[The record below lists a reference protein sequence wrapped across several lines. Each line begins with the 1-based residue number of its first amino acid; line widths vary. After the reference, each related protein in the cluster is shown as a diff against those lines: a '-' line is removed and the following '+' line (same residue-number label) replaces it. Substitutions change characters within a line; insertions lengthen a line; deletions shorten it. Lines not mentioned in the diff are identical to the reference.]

1 MGDENRLKDVV
12 IITVLASESD
22 VQHYFKCLNSVL
34 KFPPECEIDIWV
46 VDNTKKN
53 EGVDEIVEKNPE
65 VHVLRNEKIAG
76 FSENNNA
83 AIKATE
89 SKYVFLLNPDTI
101 IDKGSVDRFYE
112 YMENDADAA
121 VVSCLHV
128 DERGIPYGSSNSF
141 PSAFSIF
148 IQMLRIKRLVPNS
161 FIRIMANWKWTR
173 ILGKSIRTHLDNF
186 NERGDGIR
194 EVDWVGGAA
203 MFVRRNLLEKVGLL
217 DEKFFLYFED
227 IDWCYRFKMQGY
239 KIIHIA
245 GQTLTHISGEKRD
258 LPESEMATKEKIK
271 SVLWY
276 FTKNR
281 GSAYSLIVR
290 ILSIVA
296 LSIRLLFEIVIAPF
310 QGQKGKIKTTLIMLK
325 VFIGIN

>member
-1 MGDENRLKDVV
+1 MV

-22 VQHYFKCLNSVL
+22 IQHYFKCINSVL
-34 KFPPECEIDIWV
+34 KFPTKCKIEIWI
-46 VDNTKKN
+46 VDNTKN
-53 EGVDEIVEKNPE
+53 NGGVDEVVEKNPE
-65 VHVLRNEKIAG
+65 LQVLRNEKIAG

-83 AIKATE
+83 AIRATE

-101 IDKGSVDRFYE
+101 IERGSIDQFYE

-161 FIRIMANWKWTR
+161 LIRTMANWKWTR

-186 NERGDGIR
+186 NEKSEGIR

-203 MFVRRNLLEKVGLL
+203 MFVRRDLMEKVGLL

-258 LPESEMATKEKIK
+258 LPESDRAAKEKTK
-271 SVLWY
+271 SILWY

-281 GSAYSLIVR
+281 GRAYSLIVR

-296 LSIRLLFEIVIAPF
+296 LCIRLLFEIVFAPF
-310 QGQKGKIKTTLIMLK
+310 QAQKGKIKTTLIMLK
-325 VFIGIN
+325 VFIGVYSR

>member
-1 MGDENRLKDVV
+1 MV

-22 VQHYFKCLNSVL
+22 IQHYIKCLNSVL
-34 KFPPECEIDIWV
+34 KYPPECEIDIWI
-46 VDNTKKN
+46 VDNTKIN
-53 EGVDEIVEKNPE
+53 ESVDKIVEKNPE
-65 VHVLRNEKIAG
+65 LHVLRNEKIAG

-89 SKYVFLLNPDTI
+89 SKYVFLLNPDTM
-101 IDKGSVDRFYE
+101 IDRGTLDQFYE

-128 DERGIPYGSSNSF
+128 DEEEIPYGSSNSF

-148 IQMLRIKRLVPNS
+148 IQMLRIKRLVPIS
-161 FIRIMANWKWTR
+161 FIRIMANWRWTR

-186 NERGDGIR
+186 NERGDEIR

-203 MFVRRNLLEKVGLL
+203 MFVRRDLLEEVGLL

-227 IDWCYRFKMQGY
+227 IDWCYRFKKQGY

-245 GQTLTHISGEKRD
+245 GQSLTHISGEKRD
-258 LPESEMATKEKIK
+258 LPELEMATKEKIK

-290 ILSIVA
+290 ISSIIA
-296 LSIRLLFEIVIAPF
+296 LSIRLLFEIAFSPF
-310 QGQKGKIKTTLIMLK
+310 HVQKGNIKTTLIMLK